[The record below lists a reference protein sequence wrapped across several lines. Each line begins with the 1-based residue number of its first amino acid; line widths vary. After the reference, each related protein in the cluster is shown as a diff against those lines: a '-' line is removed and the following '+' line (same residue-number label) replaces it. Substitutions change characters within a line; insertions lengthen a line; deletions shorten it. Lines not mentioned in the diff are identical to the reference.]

1 MNATTILTFF
11 LLLSVAGAQP
21 SEHDLVIAGGRVMD
35 PESGLDAV
43 RHIGIRDGKVAAIS
57 ERPLTGKIVLQAA
70 GRVVAPGFIDLH
82 SHGQT
87 NQANEY
93 QAHDG
98 VTTALELEVGVPAV
112 GTFLKSR
119 ANNSIL
125 NFGATSSH
133 GAMRAMSL
141 REFASEVASWQN
153 SNSAGMRSDTKDAIN
168 R

>member
-1 MNATTILTFF
+1 MLF

-43 RHIGIRDGKVAAIS
+43 RHIGIRDGKLAAIS

-112 GTFLKSR
+112 GEFLKSR

-133 GAMRAMSL
+133 GAMRQCH
-141 REFASEVASWQN
+141 FASLLLKLLRGRTPH
-153 SNSAGMRSDTKDAIN
+153 SAGMRSDTKDATN

>member
-1 MNATTILTFF
+1 MNAPRILTLF

-87 NQANEY
+87 NQA
-93 QAHDG
+93 
-98 VTTALELEVGVPAV
+98 
-112 GTFLKSR
+112 K
-119 ANNSIL
+119 
-125 NFGATSSH
+125 
-133 GAMRAMSL
+133 
-141 REFASEVASWQN
+141 
-153 SNSAGMRSDTKDAIN
+153 
-168 R
+168 